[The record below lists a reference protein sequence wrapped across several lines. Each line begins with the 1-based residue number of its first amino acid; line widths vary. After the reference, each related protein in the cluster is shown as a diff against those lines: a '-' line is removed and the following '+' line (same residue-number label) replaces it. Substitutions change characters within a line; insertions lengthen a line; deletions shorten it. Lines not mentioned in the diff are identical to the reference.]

1 MKHAVVAFGLMLLA
15 SPAFAQTVDQAT
27 LDKAWAAC
35 SKTADRGGP
44 MLAPDGH
51 QERKSQ
57 GPGAKFSRWVS
68 PDWDEIC
75 EPVFQEHLAR
85 ETARKAADENTNPDL
100 RAARDAARAL
110 GAIK

>member
-1 MKHAVVAFGLMLLA
+1 MKKILFLA
-15 SPAFAQTVDQAT
+15 MALGATPAIAQTVDQAT

-35 SKTADRGGP
+35 SKTVDRGGP
-44 MLAPDGH
+44 MLASDGH
-51 QERKSQ
+51 QERKGQ